1 MLKRLLTFFYYKIAL
16 YNKMVIFQ
24 GIPDFDRKVTFEGH
38 NKIYQGTLIKNSF
51 IGRGTY
57 VGSNTRIINS
67 QIGRYCTIAENVRM
81 SLGRH
86 PSDTFVSIH
95 PAFFSVNRQ
104 GGFTFV
110 DQSRYKEHI
119 TANNSSFN
127 VVVGND
133 VWIANNVLIM
143 DGITIGD
150 GAIIAAGAI
159 VNKDVEPYAIM
170 GGVPARLIKY
180 RFTKEEINK
189 LNCIKWWARDTDWIR
204 EKAEL
209 FNNIQNFI
217 KNVT

>member
-1 MLKRLLTFFYYKIAL
+1 
-16 YNKMVIFQ
+16 MVSFQ
-24 GIPDFDRKVTFEGH
+24 GIPDFDRNVTFEGY

-110 DQSRYKEHI
+110 DKSRYKEHI

-159 VNKDVEPYAIM
+159 VNKDVEPYAIV

-180 RFTKEEINK
+180 RFTAEEIK
-189 LNCIKWWARDTDWIR
+189 RLNCIKWWARDTDWIR
-204 EKAEL
+204 EKAGL
-209 FNNIQNFI
+209 FNNVENFI
-217 KNVT
+217 KNVS